1 MSYKVKQIIKSEVRK
16 LRMKA
21 EQKIREAN
29 KLNKEAD
36 ELEETLEK
44 I

>member
-21 EQKIREAN
+21 EQKLREAK
-29 KLNKEAD
+29 KLNAEAD
-36 ELEETLEK
+36 ELEQTLEK

>member
-21 EQKIREAN
+21 DQKTREAS

-36 ELEETLEK
+36 ELEQTLEK